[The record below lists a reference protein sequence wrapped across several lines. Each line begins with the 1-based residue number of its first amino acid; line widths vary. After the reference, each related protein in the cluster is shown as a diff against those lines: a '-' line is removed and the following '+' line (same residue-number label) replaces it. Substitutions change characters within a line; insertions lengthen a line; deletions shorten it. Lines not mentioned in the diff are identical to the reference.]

1 MALVTWLSEV
11 KRRGAVVLRVDNI
24 GFCYAWRNGLSKDL
38 YIYNI
43 TKAVLDIAR
52 MVEVRLEGT
61 MSSGGVMLVTR

>member
-1 MALVTWLSEV
+1 M
-11 KRRGAVVLRVDNI
+11 DNI